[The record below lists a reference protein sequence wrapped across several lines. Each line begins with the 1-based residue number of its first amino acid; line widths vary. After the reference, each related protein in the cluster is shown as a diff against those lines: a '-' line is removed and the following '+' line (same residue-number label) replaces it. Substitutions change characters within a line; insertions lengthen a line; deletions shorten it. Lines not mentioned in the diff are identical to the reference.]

1 MSTNKRKPVTP
12 ILILFVILNA
22 LFVAGKSL
30 LLRWGADQD
39 VLIIGNLVLFA
50 VTLLS
55 FYLAMKNLKSSNPH
69 AFTRGIFSSMILKM
83 FAFAIGAFIYISMK
97 GKGLNKPA
105 FFTLMGLYL
114 VYTFVEVA
122 SLTKL
127 LRKPADG

>member
-1 MSTNKRKPVTP
+1 MQKRPRKPVAP
-12 ILILFVILNA
+12 ILILFVVLNA
-22 LFVAGKSL
+22 LFVAGKRM

-55 FYLAMKNLKSSNPH
+55 FFLAVKNLKSANPH

-83 FAFAIGAFIYISMK
+83 FAFAIGAFIYISLK
-97 GKGLNKPA
+97 GKELNKPA

-114 VYTFVEVA
+114 VYTFIEVA